1 MARVP
6 YFDRADLP
14 PEHQDLLNRPI
25 NLFRALVNSPKAAR
39 TWSGIGHYIRHG
51 SKLDPRLRELAIL
64 QVGYATRSPYEY
76 SHHVKIGHDFGVSDA
91 DIRAMIAE
99 TEGSASELE
108 PLARSV
114 LKAAREMTTDLAISD
129 ATFAALRKDL
139 DTEQLTDLV
148 LTIAFYCAVVRVLAT
163 LQIDVEDDYLPYLR
177 EFPLP
182 SSPGTAGA

>member
-64 QVGYATRSPYEY
+64 QVGYSTRSPYEY
-76 SHHVKIGHDFGVSDA
+76 SHHVKIGREFGCSDD
-91 DIRAMIAE
+91 DIRAVALE
-99 TEGSASELE
+99 TAGKPSKLE
-108 PLARSV
+108 PLAKAV
-114 LKAAREMTTDLAISD
+114 LRAAREMTNELKLSD
-129 ATFAALRKDL
+129 ATH
-139 DTEQLTDLV
+139 TELKQHLN
-148 LTIAFYCAVVRVLAT
+148 A
-163 LQIDVEDDYLPYLR
+163 
-177 EFPLP
+177 
-182 SSPGTAGA
+182 